1 MFERIARAF
10 LPNLEKNFGPHGHR
24 VRRLDF
30 DNTQRNFTLAA
41 HVGARRSPPSPA
53 YGYPAVPA
61 PAESLRARAHT
72 VSRPRRLHPVE
83 RVDDLGLLMD
93 APGDKRAWRR
103 VTTAYLRTTLRQLS
117 AAAERGVTSRAGL
130 TILGE
135 ARGVLQVQSS
145 SALAVARHDSWRAS
159 DAVRAAGAHVRGER
173 FASVYVH
180 DNLKC
185 RQCSCVLHGYPGYR
199 YHAAR
204 IEMFVREPHQESYR
218 RIRKFAAVFHVHGT

>member
-1 MFERIARAF
+1 MGRRCRWGAKERSS
-10 LPNLEKNFGPHGHR
+10 
-24 VRRLDF
+24 
-30 DNTQRNFTLAA
+30 
-41 HVGARRSPPSPA
+41 VG
-53 YGYPAVPA
+53 
-61 PAESLRARAHT
+61 
-72 VSRPRRLHPVE
+72 VE
-83 RVDDLGLLMD
+83 EVIQEEV
-93 APGDKRAWRR
+93 AI
-103 VTTAYLRTTLRQLS
+103 VQIRQLS

-218 RIRKFAAVFHVHGT
+218 RIRKFAAVFHVRHVSC

>member
-1 MFERIARAF
+1 
-10 LPNLEKNFGPHGHR
+10 
-24 VRRLDF
+24 
-30 DNTQRNFTLAA
+30 
-41 HVGARRSPPSPA
+41 
-53 YGYPAVPA
+53 
-61 PAESLRARAHT
+61 
-72 VSRPRRLHPVE
+72 
-83 RVDDLGLLMD
+83 MD

-130 TILGE
+130 MILGE

-185 RQCSCVLHGYPGYR
+185 RQCSCVLYMDIQDIGTTPHVLKCSYGNHIKSRTVVFGSLQQCSMYTARELLITPT
-199 YHAAR
+199 HLHTAATPWKFPAR
-204 IEMFVREPHQESYR
+204 SSPWPATTHWTPCTNDNHDGMASVIITTTTTFEPNATSLLITDALQNGQTE
-218 RIRKFAAVFHVHGT
+218 TL